1 VDQACHQA
9 ATLLAGSVSGGALVL
24 AGTRASKRF
33 DQLQKTLEAELK
45 GDVRQ
50 IVPVADFLQ
59 SDQAGRLPE
68 GADLLIVEEKYESRT
83 DQIHREA
90 EILSMQ
96 RANVLG
102 TVIL

>member
-1 VDQACHQA
+1 
-9 ATLLAGSVSGGALVL
+9 LVL
-24 AGTRASKRF
+24 VGTRASKGF

-50 IVPVADFLQ
+50 IVAVADFLQ
-59 SDQAGRLPE
+59 SEKAGRLPE
-68 GADLLIVEEKYESRT
+68 GADLLIIEEKYESRT
-83 DQIHREA
+83 DQIHREV

-96 RANVLG
+96 QATVLG